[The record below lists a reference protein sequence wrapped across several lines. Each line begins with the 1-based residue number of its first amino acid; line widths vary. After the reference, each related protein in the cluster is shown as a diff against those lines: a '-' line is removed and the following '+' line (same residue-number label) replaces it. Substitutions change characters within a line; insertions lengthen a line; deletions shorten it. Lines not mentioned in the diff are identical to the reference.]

1 MSSSS
6 STHGAVRLRRA
17 AAAAGLLLALGAGLG
32 RLAGARAAAP
42 VFYPDDPIAVDDD
55 RAFDAGGAA
64 PIEASDYYDFIENTF
79 FAAGEH
85 ARVKA
90 FNVNTA
96 DEVPDSSWFTNR
108 LGRRDLSIEEIVRG
122 PDRFAELSI
131 DGWPIVEGKTE
142 GRQPGWRVADPQG
155 RLYQIEFDP
164 PSHPEM
170 ATGAELIGTAL
181 YHAFGYNVV
190 DVYLVEVDPARITIS
205 PKATIRDIGGKRR
218 PLTRADVDA
227 VLRRAARRP
236 DGRYRALA
244 SRFADG
250 RPLGNFRYHG
260 TRPDD
265 PNDIFPHEHRRE
277 LRANRVFAAWLNHDD
292 SRGINSLD
300 MLVGEPGRRWIRH
313 YMFDFGSILGSG
325 TDAAQVPRA
334 GNEYIY
340 DLHEGLRTLL
350 SLGLYL
356 RPWLRIRYPEMP
368 PAVGR
373 FEGTYF
379 DPERWVPEY
388 PNPAFD
394 NMRDDDAYWGARILA
409 RLSPEAVRAVVAKA
423 RYTDPR
429 ATDYLVQTL
438 LVRREKVLRAW
449 LTRVVP
455 VDDIR
460 LDSGGRLQFTNPAV
474 AAGVAPAPER
484 YLFEW
489 FRFDNATGAHEA
501 VGGEV
506 VATEPGVPLPA
517 ELRGADYAAVRI
529 RAVHPAHP
537 LWLRRPTRV
546 YFRRTAEGWQTVGI
560 ERIDDGPPLG
570 GGRE

>member
-1 MSSSS
+1 MSSSR
-6 STHGAVRLRRA
+6 GARSACVRRA
-17 AAAAGLLLALGAGLG
+17 AALASAALLAALSPDP
-32 RLAGARAAAP
+32 RAAAP
-42 VFYPDDPIAVDDD
+42 VFFPDDPVLVDDD
-55 RAFDAGGAA
+55 RAFDAGAA
-64 PIEASDYYDFIENTF
+64 QPIEASDYYDFIENTF
-79 FAAGEH
+79 FSPGER

-90 FNVNTA
+90 FNVNTI

-108 LGRRDLSIEEIVRG
+108 LGRRDPSPAEIARG
-122 PDRFAELSI
+122 PDRLERLSV
-131 DGWPIVEGKTE
+131 DGWPIVEGKSE
-142 GRQPGWRVADPQG
+142 GRQPGWRVADPEG

-164 PSHPEM
+164 PSNPEM
-170 ATGAELIGTAL
+170 ATGAELVGTAF

-190 DVYLVEVDPARITIS
+190 DVYLVEIDAARITIA
-205 PKATIRDIGGKRR
+205 PGATIRDIGGKRR
-218 PLTRADVDA
+218 PLTRLDVEA

-250 RPLGNFRYHG
+250 RPLGGFRYYG

-313 YMFDFGSILGSG
+313 YMFDFGSIMGSG
-325 TDAAQVPRA
+325 TDDAQVPRA
-334 GNEYIY
+334 GNEYLY
-340 DLHEGLRTLL
+340 DLHEALRTLL

-356 RPWLRIRYPEMP
+356 RPWLRIEYPEMP

-373 FEGTYF
+373 FEAAYF

-388 PNPAFD
+388 PNPAFE
-394 NMRDDDAYWGARILA
+394 NMRDDDAFWAAKILA
-409 RLSPEAVRAVVAKA
+409 RLSPEAIRAVVEKA
-423 RYTDPR
+423 RYSDPR
-429 ATDYLVQTL
+429 ATEYLVRTL
-438 LVRREKVLRAW
+438 LERRRKVLQAW

-455 VDDIR
+455 IDDVR
-460 LDSGGRLQFTNPAV
+460 LDAEGQLQFTNPAV
-474 AAGVAPAPER
+474 TAGVAPAPDR

-489 FRFDNATGAHEA
+489 FRFDNATGAHEP

-506 VATEPGVPLPA
+506 ASAEPGVRLPS
-517 ELRGADYAAVRI
+517 ELRRAEYVAVRI
-529 RAVHPAHP
+529 RASHPSHP
-537 LWLRRPTRV
+537 IWVRRPTRV
-546 YFRRTAEGWQTVGI
+546 YFRRSGDGWQTVGI
-560 ERIDDGPPLG
+560 ERIDDRPPLAAAA
-570 GGRE
+570 R